1 MNNREIYDWLCAS
14 PLLAGE
20 KLNLDY
26 LPTYEGWSLTTSK
39 RRTDT
44 DILGNAWESLEIS
57 ITRRKSVS
65 GNADRLA
72 IADELDN
79 LRFWAKQNPPDGC
92 RVILTGI
99 AKPKSKSASGTED
112 FVLTLKI
119 EET

>member
-1 MNNREIYDWLCAS
+1 MTNREIYEWLCAS

-26 LPTYEGWSLTTSK
+26 LPTYDGWSMIMPR

-44 DILGNAWESLEIS
+44 DILGNAWESVEIN
-57 ITRRKSVS
+57 ITRRKSVA

-92 RVILTGI
+92 RVILAGI

-112 FVLTLKI
+112 FVLTLRI
-119 EET
+119 EEL